1 MTAFVQYYWRLSVK
15 ADKSNLPVQDCPIF
29 SRLSRLFKTALS
41 FQDCPAV
48 FSRLPCFLKS
58 KIYLENP
65 NIFRKSKIYLENP
78 KIYLENPKHIFIKI
92 PKYIF

>member
-1 MTAFVQYYWRLSVK
+1 
-15 ADKSNLPVQDCPIF
+15 LPH
-29 SRLSRLFKTALS
+29 LFKTVPS

-65 NIFRKSKIYLENP
+65 
-78 KIYLENPKHIFIKI
+78 
-92 PKYIF
+92 KYI